1 MLSSHSIK
9 NKEFMSAKA
18 NTMYKSVP
26 INYFGT
32 STPSKKGLWSLFSLS
47 CSIETSLSSFSGTSS
62 SCVGSSSSCVG
73 SSSSCVGSSSSR
85 VGSSSSCVGTSS
97 SCVGSSSSCAGTSSS
112 FIQNHQLIA
121 FTASMNK
128 INDHN
133 ILLKIK
139 MVKS

>member
-1 MLSSHSIK
+1 
-9 NKEFMSAKA
+9 MSAKA

-62 SCVGSSSSCVG
+62 SCVGSSSSC
-73 SSSSCVGSSSSR
+73 
-85 VGSSSSCVGTSS
+85 
-97 SCVGSSSSCAGTSSS
+97 AGTSSS

-133 ILLKIK
+133 ILSKIK
-139 MVKS
+139 IVML